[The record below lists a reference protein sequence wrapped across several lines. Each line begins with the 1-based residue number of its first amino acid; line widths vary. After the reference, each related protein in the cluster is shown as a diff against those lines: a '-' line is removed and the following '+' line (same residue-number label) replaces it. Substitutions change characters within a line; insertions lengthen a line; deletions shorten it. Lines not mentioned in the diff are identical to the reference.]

1 MEAISSANCLYLLI
15 TIIIKKMVKKKKVIV
30 IGAGFSGLSTAT
42 QLADWGYEVEVFEK
56 NEQAGGRARVF
67 TEHGFVFDMG
77 PSWYWMPD
85 VFEKYFSLFGKKPSD
100 YYDLKRLDP
109 SYSVILSPSQVIDL
123 PSNLEEIK
131 LLFEGIEP
139 GASDKL
145 DQFLDQASY
154 KYQVGISNFVWKP
167 SRKISEFLSLK
178 LLIDVIRLDVFQ
190 SFYTHIRKY
199 FQSGTLLKIMEF
211 PILFLGA
218 ISQNTPAMYS
228 LMNFAEI
235 TMGTWY
241 PMGGMHKIVEGM
253 VQLAEEKGVKI
264 HYNQEVL
271 GFDVLDK
278 RVKSIQLKNGIHYA
292 DAVVASA
299 DYHHVETLLG
309 DTYRNY
315 SEEYWDKRVM
325 APSSILFYLGIS
337 KRLPKLKHHNLFFDR
352 DFSVHSHEIYTEPS
366 WPSDPLFY
374 ASAPSVTDP
383 SVAPEGCENL
393 FLLIPVAP
401 DLKDSEETREKYFD
415 QLMDRLE
422 KYCGTSI
429 RDSIVF
435 KRSYAHKDFK
445 NDYHAFKGN
454 AYGLANTLMQTA
466 ILKPSLKNKHLKNLF
481 YTGQLTVP
489 GPGVPP
495 ALISGL
501 VVAKELDKEL
511 KSV

>member
-1 MEAISSANCLYLLI
+1 M
-15 TIIIKKMVKKKKVIV
+15 KKKKVIV

-42 QLADWGYEVEVFEK
+42 KLADWGYDVEIFEK

-67 TEHGFVFDMG
+67 KEQGFVFDMG

-85 VFEKYFSLFGKKPSD
+85 VFEKYFSEFGKKPSD

-109 SYSVILSPSQVIDL
+109 SYSVILSPNEVIDL
-123 PSNLEEIK
+123 PAKLEDIK
-131 LLFEGIEP
+131 LLFESIEP

-145 DQFLDQASY
+145 EQFLDQASY

-199 FQSGTLLKIMEF
+199 FTSETLLKIMEF

-241 PMGGMHKIVEGM
+241 PMGGMHKIIEGM

-271 GFDVLDK
+271 GFDIDDK
-278 RVKSIQLKNGIHYA
+278 TVKSIQLKEGSYPA
-292 DAVVASA
+292 DAIVASA
-299 DYHHVETLLG
+299 DYHHIETLLG
-309 DTYRNY
+309 DRYRNY

-352 DFSVHSHEIYTEPS
+352 DFSIHSHEIYTEPA

-383 SVAPEGCENL
+383 SIAPEGSENL

-401 DLKDSEETREKYFD
+401 GLDDSEHVREKYFE

-422 KYCGTSI
+422 SYCGTSI
-429 RDSIVF
+429 RDSIVY

-466 ILKPSLKNKHLKNLF
+466 ILKPSLKNNHLKNLY

-511 KSV
+511 KKV